1 MYLHSPVRVRNI
13 CGILEDKNIMRKILS
28 RLSWYL
34 YWCKYLTYGLNVY
47 AHVVHTV
54 CIDITYILLKS
65 IKWTVKIS
73 EMTFLFPFLS
83 GYVLTFMNM
92 FVSFWLYLYHSGFIA
107 SFWWYISLSG
117 DICLFDH
124 NICIFLPILLP
135 LCWSL
140 SGYICLFLVYT
151 VWTRKFNIW
160 QDK

>member
-34 YWCKYLTYGLNVY
+34 YLCKYLTYGLNVY

-83 GYVLTFMNM
+83 GYVITFLNM

-107 SFWWYISLSG
+107 SFWWYIHISFWRYLSLCSQHLYISTYSPSAKLVSFRLHLSFSG
-117 DICLFDH
+117 IYSI
-124 NICIFLPILLP
+124 NAK
-135 LCWSL
+135 
-140 SGYICLFLVYT
+140 V
-151 VWTRKFNIW
+151 
-160 QDK
+160 